1 MITNISN
8 NQNQSTKN
16 ETNKE
21 NKNEKTDKKTS
32 LNEALKNPLLSKTD
46 TEAKLAKDYVSKID
60 QKLQELLNKLL
71 DQIKANK
78 NPDLAVLKN
87 HKNLNFAPNFANE
100 LKKFQTE
107 LSKHS
112 DFEGLF
118 KNLEEFIKPAKEI
131 NNKNLSSLVKNSG
144 VFLEAKLNHSLKEQ
158 NLPQSFFNLLSTIKG
173 ANNKNLKQDISNL
186 DLKNLDTISTL
197 KELIYI
203 LQDHKKNNKNSLE
216 NTNYKTLFKLFD
228 KIENFKNYINKNP
241 NIINQEKLQ
250 YIANNFIKN
259 LNKNLTLIN
268 KELAKPENIK
278 IQNTHILKE
287 LSQNIKDLIVF
298 LKNIKNYKNTSESTH
313 GNTNNFIQDQNKQ
326 EIQHKD
332 KVSENLKDDTISQ
345 NKNIKDEKPILDKQ
359 ENTKQDQNK
368 QEIQHKD
375 KVSENLKDDTIS
387 QNKNIKDE
395 KPILDKQEN
404 TKQDQ
409 NKQEIQHK
417 DKVSENLKDDTIS
430 QNKNIK
436 DEKPILDKQENTKQD
451 QNKQEIQHKDKVSEN
466 LKDDT
471 ISQNKN
477 IKDEKHSSKILDESK
492 KNDNKIQ
499 NLQPNIKLEDIF
511 RQNIGKNLNFS
522 QNMQE
527 ELLNNLN
534 KELGNIGRK
543 LNEILKILDPKTHEA
558 KNSLDDIK
566 NIERKLEFSIKDIGK
581 ITQKNINE
589 INSDLQQDLKS
600 TLLQISNLA
609 KNLDNE
615 NILSQANRFIVQ
627 LEFNQL
633 LSLANNS
640 IHTFLPFFWDDL
652 EKSNVI
658 FKRGKKDKFYAQ
670 INLEFEKL
678 GKINVFLSLSNDKY
692 IDINMMIENVNFRK
706 NLYERSHELKKAL
719 VKVGLLSS
727 NFFISDIVKS
737 KFQNQEE
744 YNDFNM
750 GFDTRA

>member
-8 NQNQSTKN
+8 NQNQFAKN

-21 NKNEKTDKKTS
+21 NKSEKSDKKTS
-32 LNEALKNPLLSKTD
+32 LNDALKNPLFSKND
-46 TEAKLAKDYVSKID
+46 PEIKLPKDYVSKID

-71 DQIKANK
+71 DQIKTNK
-78 NPDLAVLKN
+78 DPDLAVLKN
-87 HKNLNFAPNFANE
+87 HKDLNFAPNFANE
-100 LKKFQTE
+100 VKKLQAE
-107 LSKHS
+107 LSKKPE
-112 DFEGLF
+112 FEKLL
-118 KNLEEFIKPAKEI
+118 KVLEDLVKPAKDI

-158 NLPQSFFNLLSTIKG
+158 NLPQSFFNLLNTIKG
-173 ANNKNLKQDISNL
+173 ATSENLKRDISNL
-186 DLKNLDTISTL
+186 DLKNLDTTSTL
-197 KELIYI
+197 KELIHI
-203 LQDHKKNNKNSLE
+203 LQNHKKDNKISLE

-241 NIINQEKLQ
+241 NSISQEKLQ
-250 YIANNFIKN
+250 NIANNFIKN
-259 LNKNLTLIN
+259 LSKNLALIN

-287 LSQNIKDLIVF
+287 LSQSIKDLITL
-298 LKNIKNYKNTSESTH
+298 LKDIKNHKNKTEITQENLNKTPHTKDIKEESKEEIKTPQKNTEDKKET
-313 GNTNNFIQDQNKQ
+313 QQKQ
-326 EIQHKD
+326 ESMIKD
-332 KVSENLKDDTISQ
+332 KEIQ
-345 NKNIKDEKPILDKQ
+345 
-359 ENTKQDQNK
+359 NTKEEKTPQ
-368 QEIQHKD
+368 
-375 KVSENLKDDTIS
+375 
-387 QNKNIKDE
+387 KNTED
-395 KPILDKQEN
+395 LN
-404 TKQDQ
+404 
-409 NKQEIQHK
+409 
-417 DKVSENLKDDTIS
+417 
-430 QNKNIK
+430 
-436 DEKPILDKQENTKQD
+436 
-451 QNKQEIQHKDKVSEN
+451 
-466 LKDDT
+466 
-471 ISQNKN
+471 
-477 IKDEKHSSKILDESK
+477 
-492 KNDNKIQ
+492 KNDNKSQ
-499 NLQPNIKLEDIF
+499 NLQTNNTKLEDIF
-511 RQNIGKNLNFS
+511 KSTSGKILLEDIFKQNVSKNLNFS
-522 QNMQE
+522 QNRQE

-534 KELGNIGRK
+534 KELGLIGRK
-543 LNEILKILDPKTHEA
+543 LNEVLKALDSKNYEA

-566 NIERKLEFSIKDIGK
+566 NIEKKLELSIKDLGK
-581 ITQKNINE
+581 ITPKDTAEISSELQKDI
-589 INSDLQQDLKS
+589 KS
-600 TLLQISNLA
+600 TLLQVSNLA

-615 NILSQANRFIVQ
+615 SILNQANRLIAQ

-652 EKSNVI
+652 EKSNVV

-706 NLYERSHELKKAL
+706 KLYERARELKKAL

-737 KFQNQEE
+737 KFHNQKE